1 MALLSNRFK
10 QGDWVIYRKT
20 KFTPHPGPRAQDIHP
35 APGGDDYTYSVDKF
49 WTVAEVLD
57 DGRLVLKTRR
67 GKTHTISPNDPL
79 LRKAGLIERFVYR
92 SRFPQIDAPDDEQV
106 TADTAD
112 TAVS

>member
-1 MALLSNRFK
+1 MALRKNSYK
-10 QGDWVIYRKT
+10 PGDWVIYRKT

-67 GKTHTISPNDPL
+67 GKTHTISPDDPL
-79 LRKAGLIERFVYR
+79 LRKAGFVERLLYR
-92 SRFPQIDAPDDEQV
+92 DRFPQLTPPDDK
-106 TADTAD
+106 TSGST
-112 TAVS
+112 VS